1 MEGQTPKTG
10 TFGSSL
16 ANPNPQSASIP
27 QTKTPE
33 APKQTY
39 EQILK
44 EEDGLDKDFLE
55 ERYIVIA
62 LATDIT
68 INSVYRQV
76 NARYIAERQ
85 HLREPDPA
93 LRR

>member
-33 APKQTY
+33 APEQTY

-44 EEDGLDKDFLE
+44 EEDG
-55 ERYIVIA
+55 
-62 LATDIT
+62 
-68 INSVYRQV
+68 
-76 NARYIAERQ
+76 
-85 HLREPDPA
+85 
-93 LRR
+93 

>member
-33 APKQTY
+33 APNQPY
-39 EQILK
+39 
-44 EEDGLDKDFLE
+44 DH
-55 ERYIVIA
+55 IV
-62 LATDIT
+62 
-68 INSVYRQV
+68 
-76 NARYIAERQ
+76 
-85 HLREPDPA
+85 
-93 LRR
+93 